1 MVALHAAAGAQ
12 GVDTLPGA
20 AMDSIAARLTVM
32 RQTSVEQSS
41 WPRVLIYRFIDASPE
56 ESTAM
61 FADYEHQAAY
71 IRDLVEAKIRRRLDS
86 SRTEVFFRY
95 SSGIRLL
102 PTTTYT
108 VMERLARADSNMYV
122 VSWTLVS
129 GSKLRNIQGSARF
142 FGWTNPVSGRAGT
155 LLVYEQFVVPSFM
168 GDGLGFVRARALNGV
183 RDAVDAIAAEVERER
198 ATDRVR
204 LDRQRGALNAAL
216 SAQ

>member
-1 MVALHAAAGAQ
+1 MLFR
-12 GVDTLPGA
+12 
-20 AMDSIAARLTVM
+20 S
-32 RQTSVEQSS
+32 
-41 WPRVLIYRFIDASPE
+41 
-56 ESTAM
+56 
-61 FADYEHQAAY
+61 DYEHQAAY
-71 IRDLVEAKIRRRLDS
+71 IRDLVEAKITRRLDS

-129 GSKLRNIQGSARF
+129 GSKLRNIHGSARF

-155 LLVYEQFVVPSFM
+155 LLVYDQFVVPSFI
-168 GDGLGFVRARALNGV
+168 GDGLGFVRSRALNGV

-198 ATDRVR
+198 ATDRVQ
-204 LDRQRGALNAAL
+204 LDRQRGAMNAAL